1 MGVQLWGVFLCLN
14 LTILIGVLKNC
25 NRRNRKGKMMK
36 LAKEKV
42 FKVLAVLTLM
52 SLFSGSLLAA
62 DVDTNGIET
71 LRKTSKAFS
80 GVAKQA
86 TPAVVAVQVRTEI
99 QPRSMGFGSGSPFDD
114 DFFERFFGRRLPQRQ
129 QPREP
134 RYQTGQASGFI
145 VSADGYV
152 LTNNHVI
159 AGADEITV
167 VMSGGQKYED
177 ITLVGSDDK
186 ADVALLKIEDVDDL
200 PYLELG
206 DSDDL
211 EIGEWVVAIGN
222 PFGLTETLT
231 VGVVSA
237 LGRDDIMKHTGE
249 DVYQDFIQTDAA
261 INPGNSGGPL
271 LNLDAE
277 VIGINSAI
285 ITGDGGYMG
294 VGLAVPINMA
304 KAAKEQLIE
313 TGEVQRGFVGIG
325 MQPIAQDL
333 VDFFKLENNKGVVI
347 ISVVEDS
354 PADKAGLEK
363 DDVVVQI
370 DDKKIEDPQDLR
382 NVIGFTT
389 PGTEVEFKI
398 IRDGKQKKVPLTVGS
413 KQASELADT
422 SDMGKK
428 LGLTVRTID
437 EELAEQYGNANE
449 GEGVVVTE
457 VKPNSPAA
465 REGMREGMVIL
476 EVNRVE
482 VSDVGG
488 FNEALEESDDGRA
501 YLFVKISRRYAQWF
515 VLKLKD

>member
-1 MGVQLWGVFLCLN
+1 
-14 LTILIGVLKNC
+14 
-25 NRRNRKGKMMK
+25 MMK

-294 VGLAVPINMA
+294 VGLAVP
-304 KAAKEQLIE
+304 
-313 TGEVQRGFVGIG
+313 
-325 MQPIAQDL
+325 
-333 VDFFKLENNKGVVI
+333 DFFKLENNKGVVI

-382 NVIGFTT
+382 NVIGLTT

-422 SDMGKK
+422 SDTGKK

-465 REGMREGMVIL
+465 REGMREGMVMRSAMSADL
-476 EVNRVE
+476 MRRLKNLMM
-482 VSDVGG
+482 GG
-488 FNEALEESDDGRA
+488 PTCLSRFQDDMPSGS
-501 YLFVKISRRYAQWF
+501 Y
-515 VLKLKD
+515 